1 MYVYIYIY
9 IYIYIYMYIYILYV
23 YINYIN
29 CINNRL
35 RPAVAPGKLGRS
47 YCLQK

>member
-1 MYVYIYIY
+1 
-9 IYIYIYMYIYILYV
+9 MYIYVCIYLYFYIYV

>member
-1 MYVYIYIY
+1 MYT
-9 IYIYIYMYIYILYV
+9 YIYIYMYIYILYV

>member
-1 MYVYIYIY
+1 MYVY